1 MSNQDQLS
9 VVVTAF
15 EQWRKNRTS
24 PKGATP
30 QPLRQQAV
38 ALKSQYSSSRITI
51 ALKISGGQFKQWCKD
66 YQSLNESIDFVQL
79 PVTSSP
85 QIDEVEEGALKLEL
99 SFSHGEQLR
108 LSGQITPIL
117 IAIAPTDFRAGID
130 GFVVVCRRQLKQ
142 NPSSGTLF
150 VFINRNKTM
159 IRALTYDGTGFWLM
173 TKRLSK
179 GKFTGWPK
187 SSDPISKIAAIEL
200 KQMLSGHDRSRFSK
214 INEK

>member
-24 PKGATP
+24 QKGSTP

-85 QIDEVEEGALKLEL
+85 QIDEVEVGALKLEL

-108 LSGQITPIL
+108 LSGQITPTLLSTL
-117 IAIAPTDFRAGID
+117 IKEMRA
-130 GFVVVCRRQLKQ
+130 
-142 NPSSGTLF
+142 
-150 VFINRNKTM
+150 
-159 IRALTYDGTGFWLM
+159 
-173 TKRLSK
+173 
-179 GKFTGWPK
+179 
-187 SSDPISKIAAIEL
+187 
-200 KQMLSGHDRSRFSK
+200 
-214 INEK
+214 